1 MKCRDLYVAAY
12 DITTPKRLR
21 EALKILKGYSC
32 GGQKSVFECF
42 LTPAEK
48 SVLLREIG
56 ETVDPAEDRF
66 LLVRLDPRSRVQAF
80 GIAVPPKDPPFFYVS

>member
-1 MKCRDLYVAAY
+1 MKSRNLYVAAY

-48 SVLLREIG
+48 SSLLRSISD
-56 ETVDPAEDRF
+56 TVDPEEDRF
-66 LLVRLDPRSRVQAF
+66 LLVRLDPRSRVRAF
-80 GIAVPPKDPPFFYVS
+80 GIGVAPKDPPFFYVS